1 VQFLADGNQEACR
14 TSFDFTAQASGRC
27 DGTDA
32 RRGRLVSVVL
42 ERILDLSTRN
52 MVSLECVCRQAL
64 LCTPGLIPLTYGKG
78 TCASSDVVRMYASPL
93 HTAFSPSRTSMVLH
107 FPPSACLGDVNDPAL
122 VPLAVGLDA
131 RTDERTK
138 AREEACGD

>member
-1 VQFLADGNQEACR
+1 
-14 TSFDFTAQASGRC
+14 
-27 DGTDA
+27 
-32 RRGRLVSVVL
+32 
-42 ERILDLSTRN
+42 
-52 MVSLECVCRQAL
+52 
-64 LCTPGLIPLTYGKG
+64 
-78 TCASSDVVRMYASPL
+78 
-93 HTAFSPSRTSMVLH
+93 MVLH